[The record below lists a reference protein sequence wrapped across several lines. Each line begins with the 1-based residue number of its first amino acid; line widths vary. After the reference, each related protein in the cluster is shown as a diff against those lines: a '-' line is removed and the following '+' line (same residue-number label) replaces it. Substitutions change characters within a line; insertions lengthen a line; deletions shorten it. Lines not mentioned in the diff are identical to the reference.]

1 MKNIYI
7 ILLLNIIGAQSI
19 DVTFRYVK
27 KPTDNFVRVFIPG
40 TMPSGSSNDWGPNSD
55 GIISPN
61 APSQMIYNQNTD
73 SYEKSYSLS
82 VGNQEFYKV
91 HYHFNQSGSENS
103 WVPDPLNPNVTAD
116 EWTNSILEVTDPLFF
131 QPARHLDEQGLV
143 DGLSLGVFTS
153 MSLDSIRYSIGE
165 ELESTSG
172 YTLENGVFYVS
183 LDPPRSLYESYKI
196 EAFINGQ
203 TYTAYDQPAL
213 DVVEEPKPDNIV
225 MGPNWINGT
234 MYLAIY
240 APYQPVVQVIITEP
254 GVTGLASDA
263 IVLKKDPNAEYIW
276 WTELSLPIGTYDYEY
291 LLVDGSRLAD
301 PLARRIVDGKT
312 RIEIGPGGVSTADD
326 YDWQSTNYSRPGL
339 ENMVIYELHIDDFA
353 AEGSG
358 MGTFQ
363 DLENKLDYLHSIGV
377 NAIEL
382 MPVYANNWSHSWGY
396 DPIHHLALK
405 ELYGTPFD
413 FKRLVD
419 QAHLRGIAV
428 LLDQVWNH
436 IGSSGPL
443 WRIQPDYGLN
453 PYIKVWTETNL
464 NEEQES
470 WGQQDLDHFNPKTV
484 EYVNQVNKIF
494 VDEYRIDGFRFDAG
508 RYIGWNFNQPEL
520 GLLAWTSEL
529 YEHDPSVIQTVEYLP
544 SDPWLIDNTNIHS
557 SWHDSFHDRTKN
569 DVHNQYVS
577 TLDIMRQ
584 MVQLHE
590 YSSWDT
596 PYSHFTQAVKY
607 MISHDEQSVI
617 QEMVEFAGYSLSEA
631 RERDRFY
638 ATVLFTSM
646 GIPML
651 WQGQE
656 FGFKS
661 GWLDENGNGNWDE
674 EKLDYRPIDWSL
686 LDTDAGQEHLE
697 HYKKLIALRK
707 TNPAFS
713 KGTFYDIYRYTQENV
728 IVYGYKDER
737 PEGNDDQVVVIA
749 NFSGNNETITNVP
762 FLSSGQWYNALDSE
776 NDLYTADGN
785 YGQYFI
791 QSKHA
796 VVYTNNEY
804 QLDVTG
810 DESEL
815 PQDFQILKAYPNPFN
830 AKVTFEVVASKN
842 TLGELTIFDISGKK
856 IKSLKNINIQSGEN
870 NLSWEGRDDKG
881 FSVST
886 GIYFISF
893 KSDLGNQ
900 NQKILLVK

>member
-1 MKNIYI
+1 MKSIYT
-7 ILLLNIIGAQSI
+7 ILIFSFISAQSI
-19 DVTFRYVK
+19 NVTFRYVE

-55 GIISPN
+55 GIISSN

-73 SYEKSYSLS
+73 SYEKSYSLP
-82 VGNQEFYKV
+82 VGSEELYKV
-91 HYHFNQSGSENS
+91 HYHFNQSGSESS
-103 WVPDPLNPNVTAD
+103 WVPDPLNPNVTDD
-116 EWTNSILEVTDPLFF
+116 EWTNSILEVADPLFF

-143 DGLSLGVFTS
+143 DGLSIGMFTN
-153 MSLDSIRYSIGE
+153 MSFDSIRYSIGND
-165 ELESTSG
+165 LESASD
-172 YTLENGVFYVS
+172 YVLENGVFYVS

-196 EAFINGQ
+196 EAFLNGQ

-213 DVVEEPKPDNIV
+213 DIVEEAKPDNIV

-240 APYQPVVQVIITEP
+240 APYQPVVQVIVTEP
-254 GVTGLASDA
+254 GATGLASDA
-263 IVLKKDPNAEYIW
+263 IVLKKDPNAEDIW
-276 WTELSLPIGTYDYEY
+276 WTELSLPSGTYDYEY
-291 LLVDGSRLAD
+291 LLVDGSRLPD

-326 YDWQSTNYSRPGL
+326 YDWQSTNYSRPDL
-339 ENMVIYELHIDDFA
+339 ENMIIYELHIDDFA
-353 AEGSG
+353 AQGSG
-358 MGTFQ
+358 MGTFE

-405 ELYGTPFD
+405 ELYGTPYE
-413 FKRLVD
+413 FKHLID

-443 WRIQPDYGLN
+443 WKIQPDYTLN
-453 PYIKVWTETNL
+453 PYIKVWTDTNP

-470 WGQQDLDHFNPKTV
+470 WGQKDLDHFNPKTI

-544 SDPWLIDNTNIHS
+544 SDPWLIDNTDIHS

-569 DVHNQYVS
+569 DVHNVYIS

-590 YSSWDT
+590 YSSWGT
-596 PYSHFTQAVKY
+596 PYSHPTQAIKY
-607 MISHDEQSVI
+607 MISHDEQSII
-617 QEMVEFAGYSLSEA
+617 QEMVEFAGYSLNEA

-638 ATVLFTSM
+638 ATVLFTSQ

-674 EKLDYRPIDWSL
+674 EKLDYRPLDWSL
-686 LDTDAGQEHLE
+686 LDSDAGQEHLE

-737 PEGNDDQVVVIA
+737 AEGNNDQVVVIA
-749 NFSGNNETITNVP
+749 NFSGDNQTITNVP
-762 FLSSGQWYNALDSE
+762 FLSSGQWYNVLDPE
-776 NDLYTADGN
+776 NDLNTADGN

-804 QLDVTG
+804 QLDVAS
-810 DESEL
+810 DESDL
-815 PQDFQILKAYPNPFN
+815 PKDFQIFKAYPNPFN
-830 AKVTFEVVASKN
+830 AKITFEISASKN
-842 TLGELTIFDISGKK
+842 TIGELIIFDISGKE
-856 IKSLKNINIQSGEN
+856 IKSIKNVNIQSGIN
-870 NLSWEGRDDKG
+870 NMFWDGRDDNG
-881 FSVST
+881 FVAPT
-886 GIYFISF
+886 GIYFLSF
-893 KSDLGNQ
+893 KSDLGRH
-900 NQKILLVK
+900 NQKIILVK